1 MTNVPFG
8 LLMSQA
14 LVPIYFQDRKN
25 TFSSKMTLNNCKIIA
40 ETGSSRFRRRR
51 RRVCLSSL
59 LSVWKDRGAL
69 TEGKKVVSNDESNA

>member
-1 MTNVPFG
+1 MFH
-8 LLMSQA
+8 
-14 LVPIYFQDRKN
+14 LVFLCPKRWFQFISRIVR
-25 TFSSKMTLNNCKIIA
+25 THFSSKMTLNNCEIIA
-40 ETGSSRFRRRR
+40 ETGSSRFRRR